1 MSYVDILMKTLQN
14 TLATQ
19 IKMHKIDEHFI
30 MEIFYEG
37 ICDSI
42 VDDLAKEGYTIT
54 KGSSSVG

>member
-1 MSYVDILMKTLQN
+1 MEYVDILMKTLQN
-14 TLATQ
+14 TLATHV
-19 IKMHKIDEHFI
+19 KMHKLDEHFI